1 MSQSPPL
8 RLPWLGTALLGLT
21 LQFLSPHPVY
31 AKTPSEKEAT
41 EVRGF
46 LDKEQIRTV
55 IHSHIE
61 EVKACYERELATA
74 PELAGRVL
82 VQFTIGRNGQV
93 QAGLVESSTLGNSR
107 AEQCILAAVKT
118 WVFPAPQKG
127 IVIIT
132 YPFVLRFA
140 DSTSVAAT
148 TSTPPSAPPQPL
160 PEVVPALMIT
170 QSKVS
175 TGDDPHLPE
184 AVKVLHPCDDLVGT
198 YRVCIEPSGT
208 VGSVEVLQSIA
219 GADTE
224 LAATLRTWRF
234 KPQPKPVCFWQ
245 TFVFHVG
252 GDTTCVRD
260 SDYHPRTK
268 EEVSRLPV
276 YDVSACGA
284 AMSSRAGGR
293 TGTVALR
300 LQLDERGKLRQVR
313 VLESQS
319 QALDSFAVGLL
330 RTEPACQIQPALDKD
345 GTPVPFVIDRYQV
358 TFK

>member
-1 MSQSPPL
+1 MSFSPPL

-21 LQFLSPHPVY
+21 LPFLSPHPVY
-31 AKTPSEKEAT
+31 ATSPSEKDAT
-41 EVRGF
+41 EVRGI

-55 IHSHIE
+55 IRSHIN
-61 EVKACYERELATA
+61 EVKTCYEKELTRT
-74 PELAGRVL
+74 PELAGRLL

-93 QAGLVESSTLGNSR
+93 SAAIVESSTFASSR
-107 AEQCILAAVKT
+107 VEQCIVTALTT

-127 IVIIT
+127 IVVVS
-132 YPFVLRFA
+132 YPFVLR
-140 DSTSVAAT
+140 SVDTERVATT

-160 PEVVPALMIT
+160 PEVVPALMIK
-170 QSKVS
+170 QSKIS
-175 TGDDPHLPE
+175 SGDDPHLPE
-184 AVKVLHPCDDLVGT
+184 VVKVLHPCDDLVGI
-198 YRVCIEPSGT
+198 YRACIEPSGT
-208 VGSVEVLQSIA
+208 ISSVEVMQSIP

-224 LAATLRTWRF
+224 LAATLKAWRF
-234 KPQPKPVCFWQ
+234 QPQPKPVCFWQ
-245 TFVFHVG
+245 TFVFHVD

-284 AMSSRAGGR
+284 VMSSRAGGR